1 MGNVA
6 VNTSAAAE
14 TSETRQQAS
23 ATNLPET
30 DSLPP
35 TATTREPDAGVKDE
49 IDSSKTDVMGED
61 GARPVIFVKKGE
73 GGVAR
78 SKRQR
83 VRTAAREAVEEN
95 LLPRVEKLR
104 QASNVVLD
112 EAAYDP
118 SLRFILIALVLF
130 LIFLLILLASNILG

>member
-14 TSETRQQAS
+14 TSETQQAS
-23 ATNLPET
+23 AANLPET

-35 TATTREPDAGVKDE
+35 TATTSEPDAGVKDE
-49 IDSSKTDVMGED
+49 IDSSRINVMGED
-61 GARPVIFVKKGE
+61 GARPVTFVKKGE

-118 SLRFILIALVLF
+118 SLRFILIALALF